1 MTSHSLA
8 IFPEIILLDFS
19 LAIAG
24 AVFDSFNKINLLYYL
39 DECHEILKEESEE
52 CFNTT
57 YVICSGHLI
66 RVMKRFIQSAVGC
79 CKNKT
84 LQFL

>member
-1 MTSHSLA
+1 MTLHSLA

-66 RVMKRFIQSAVGC
+66 RVMKRFIQSTVGC
-79 CKNKT
+79 CKNKR
-84 LQFL
+84 LEFL